1 MIGDTIQVTV
11 LSVMGDQIRVGI
23 QAPIEIPI
31 HREEVYWVTVRQ
43 NQQATRSTMPSEDLL
58 FRLKK

>member
-1 MIGDTIQVTV
+1 MIGDTIEVKV

-23 QAPIEIPI
+23 QAPTEIPI